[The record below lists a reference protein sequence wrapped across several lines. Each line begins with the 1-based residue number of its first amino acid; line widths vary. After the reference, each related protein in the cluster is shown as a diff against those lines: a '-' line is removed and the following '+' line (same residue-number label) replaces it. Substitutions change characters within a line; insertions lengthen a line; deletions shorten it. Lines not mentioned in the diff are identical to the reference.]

1 MKRDIVPGTEY
12 IIYQDDENFKYTFD
26 SLALT
31 SFAKAKGVCVDLGAG
46 FGIIG
51 FRVINRV
58 DKIINF
64 EINEE
69 ALNLLKLSA
78 EENKIDEK
86 IENYNIDVRNIGIVL
101 NRQIADVVITNPP
114 YFDSGL
120 KPKNKSRDLARHSS
134 DLIDFFR
141 AADYVL
147 KNSGRFYAVL
157 PVDRMV
163 DTIVGLRENHIEP
176 RRILL
181 IKKNCSAESNR
192 FLIEGIKE
200 KPKGMKISEI
210 NLYNDGETT
219 EEFKK
224 IYRNERIG

>member
-31 SFAKAKGVCVDLGAG
+31 SFAKVKGTCVDLGAG

-51 FRVINRV
+51 FRVADNVEKVIN
-58 DKIINF
+58 I
-64 EINEE
+64 EINPK
-69 ALNLLKLSA
+69 ALELLELSA
-78 EENKIDEK
+78 KENNLEEK
-86 IENYNIDVRNIGIVL
+86 IQNYNVDIKEIGEIL

-114 YFDSGL
+114 YFSSGL
-120 KPKNKSRDLARHSS
+120 KPKDETITKARHSTE
-134 DLIDFFR
+134 LMDFFY
-141 AADYVL
+141 AASFVL

-163 DTIVGLRENHIEP
+163 DAIAGLRENHIEP
-176 RRILL
+176 RRIVF
-181 IKKNCSAESNR
+181 IKKDIHSSSKR
-192 FLIEGIKE
+192 FLIEGIKNSA
-200 KPKGMKISEI
+200 KGMKISDLI
-210 NLYNDGETT
+210 LKDGEVDS

-224 IYRNERIG
+224 IYRNEMIG